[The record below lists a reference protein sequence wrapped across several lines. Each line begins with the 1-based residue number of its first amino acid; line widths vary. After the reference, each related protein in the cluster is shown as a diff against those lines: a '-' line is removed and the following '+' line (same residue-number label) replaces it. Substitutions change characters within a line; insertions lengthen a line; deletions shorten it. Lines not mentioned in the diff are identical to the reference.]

1 MEVEVFRFP
10 GREAMTH
17 RLILALVLCGLL
29 LLSASGLLCVPGV
42 VADGREMRAIVLTAE
57 VVK

>member
-1 MEVEVFRFP
+1 
-10 GREAMTH
+10 MTP